1 MARGSGSRGPHVR
14 EAVSA
19 GGVVY
24 RVRDGRVEIV
34 LVARPVTNL
43 WALPKGTPEAGES
56 IEQTAVR
63 EVAEETGLEV
73 EIVEPLI
80 KISYSFHLS
89 DGRVQIDKVVH
100 HYLLQATG
108 GDVNRHDHEY
118 DLVAWYGVPEA
129 LRLMTYENERTVVE
143 RAGARLRELVAGG
156 GLA

>member
-1 MARGSGSRGPHVR
+1 MARGPGSRGQQVR

-56 IEQTAVR
+56 IEQTAIR

-73 EIVEPLI
+73 EIVEPLVR
-80 KISYSFHLS
+80 ISYSFQLS
-89 DGRVQIDKVVH
+89 EGRVQIDKVVH
-100 HYLLQATG
+100 HYLLRATG
-108 GDVNRHDHEY
+108 GDVNLHDHEY
-118 DLVAWYGVPEA
+118 DLVGWYGVPEA
-129 LRLMTYENERTVVE
+129 LRLMTYENERGVVE
-143 RAGARLRELVAGG
+143 RAGVRLEELVVERGSA
-156 GLA
+156 